1 MSRIPDLSRAQEGT
15 LLRLTRRFA
24 RRKVAQ
30 ITGRETERMLAPFEA
45 YARARDRGCGS
56 WWGSFQ
62 VGGVPP
68 AGRASSTR
76 SSHASRTVVRARE
89 KKSKYPVH
97 AGCALSMSTR

>member
-45 YARARDRGCGS
+45 YARAPRLLLGIGS
-56 WWGSFQ
+56 AGFSEGMVCAVPDMVPAANGAGSTAQ
-62 VGGVPP
+62 L
-68 AGRASSTR
+68 A
-76 SSHASRTVVRARE
+76 
-89 KKSKYPVH
+89 
-97 AGCALSMSTR
+97 